1 MAPAIS
7 VSLWLYYHENRKEL
21 RQKKSFTNGNQKTI
35 IRSALRGVAQFG
47 LECLLGVQEVACSS
61 QVTPTQVPD
70 LKRSAREKGLFDS
83 LSLI

>member
-21 RQKKSFTNGNQKTI
+21 RQKKSFTNENQKTI

-61 QVTPTQVPD
+61 QVTSTQVPD